1 MRTIAQLLTL
11 FTAFFAADVTAS
23 APRASQH
30 AEQEVWTLAERIAA
44 ALPGDKARLQ
54 TILPTLAESAD
65 EPLASSNPQRIEIA
79 PSLFVEGLSVTTGE
93 GDIATAVAFNLS
105 GSCIPFSSVR
115 KRYPNLLVLNHAANE
130 LEWNAIGTQMGDS
143 VIAFWFQG
151 LAFGCMRRV
160 NITPAAET
168 LSRLNL
174 D

>member
-23 APRASQH
+23 APKASKD
-30 AEQEVWTLAERIAA
+30 AEQEVWTLAERIAT
-44 ALPGDKARLQ
+44 ALPGDSAGLR
-54 TILPTLAESAD
+54 TMLPSLAERAEEPLTSAD
-65 EPLASSNPQRIEIA
+65 PQRIEIA
-79 PSLFVEGLSVTTGE
+79 PSLYMEGLSVTTGE
-93 GDIATAVAFNLS
+93 GDLATAVAFNLS

-115 KRYPNLLVLNHAANE
+115 KRYPKLLVLSHAANE

-160 NITPAAET
+160 DITPAAET